1 MGAGRLNRAV
11 RSARQRGTE
20 IGRNCARLDVP
31 WARCGFARFVR
42 ETFLSYCLGPMMDLY
57 VRARA
62 IGSNRFDA
70 LKPPVVFVA
79 NHSSHLDTP
88 AILRSL
94 PRKWRQRTAVA
105 AAADY
110 FYTNRLV
117 AHAVSLIFN
126 TVPIQ
131 RRGGGLGKDS
141 TAHVESLIDQRWN
154 LLLFPEGTR
163 SRDGRIGRLRSGAA
177 VIAAEHDLT
186 IVPIYVA
193 GTHDAMP
200 PGRSWPKRKPG
211 RPFSRRHKV
220 EVRFGEPITPAPGE
234 HRSDV
239 MDRVR
244 AFMEQQQG
252 PKPGAGGNPI
262 PGLGERVNGN
272 GAAPGT
278 PGEPTPP
285 VARAG

>member
-1 MGAGRLNRAV
+1 MGDGRVNRAV
-11 RSARQRGTE
+11 RTARERGTE

-42 ETFLSYCLGPMMDLY
+42 ETILNFGLGPMMDVY

-62 IGSNRFDA
+62 IGSNRFDK

-110 FYTNRLV
+110 FYKNRLV

-131 RRGGGLGKDS
+131 RSGGGLGKGS
-141 TAHVESLIDQRWN
+141 TDHVESLIRQRWN
-154 LLLFPEGTR
+154 LLFFPEGTR
-163 SRDGRIGRLRSGAA
+163 SRDGRIGKLRSGAA
-177 VIAAEHDLT
+177 VIAAEHHLT

-200 PGRSWPKRKPG
+200 PGRSWPRRKPG
-211 RPFSRRHKV
+211 RLFSRRHKV
-220 EVRFGEPITPAPGE
+220 EIRFGDPITPSPGE

-244 AFMEQQQG
+244 AFMEQQADG
-252 PKPGAGGNPI
+252 SGDATLARLTGTLNDNGGAPA
-262 PGLGERVNGN
+262 ES
-272 GAAPGT
+272 GASS
-278 PGEPTPP
+278 PP
-285 VARAG
+285 VAHAG

>member
-131 RRGGGLGKDS
+131 
-141 TAHVESLIDQRWN
+141 
-154 LLLFPEGTR
+154 
-163 SRDGRIGRLRSGAA
+163 
-177 VIAAEHDLT
+177 
-186 IVPIYVA
+186 
-193 GTHDAMP
+193 
-200 PGRSWPKRKPG
+200 
-211 RPFSRRHKV
+211 
-220 EVRFGEPITPAPGE
+220 
-234 HRSDV
+234 
-239 MDRVR
+239 
-244 AFMEQQQG
+244 
-252 PKPGAGGNPI
+252 
-262 PGLGERVNGN
+262 
-272 GAAPGT
+272 
-278 PGEPTPP
+278 
-285 VARAG
+285 